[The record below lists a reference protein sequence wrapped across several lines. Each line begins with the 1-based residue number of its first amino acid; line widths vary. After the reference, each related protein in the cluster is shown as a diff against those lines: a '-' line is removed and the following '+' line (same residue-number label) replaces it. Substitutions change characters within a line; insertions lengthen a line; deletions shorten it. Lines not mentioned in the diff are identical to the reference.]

1 MTNNQS
7 LYLVGIILFVL
18 LTSCKPN
25 EVYYKFEP
33 IPQSNWNKNN
43 VICFDIDSVPVNV
56 NSRYYV
62 SIEIAHNLNYPY
74 KNLWLSINYLEQDSV
89 LWEESLECFLSDDSG
104 KWLGSGNGP
113 TRQLSVLYKTNFVLD
128 TAKHSRICIRHA
140 MQDVH
145 LNGIEKI
152 GVKVY

>member
-1 MTNNQS
+1 MTNNHTF
-7 LYLVGIILFVL
+7 YLVGIILFVL
-18 LTSCKPN
+18 FTSCNQN

-33 IPQSNWNKNN
+33 IPQAKWSKGDE
-43 VICFDIDSVPVNV
+43 VCFDMDSVLVSLNQ
-56 NSRYYV
+56 NYHV

-74 KNLWLSINYLEQDSV
+74 NNLWLSINYLQQDSV
-89 LWEESLECFLSDDSG
+89 MWQDSLECFLSDDSG

-113 TRQLSVLYKTNFVLD
+113 TRQLSVLFKSNFVLD
-128 TAKHSRICIRHA
+128 TTKHNRIFIRHA
-140 MQDVH
+140 MQDIQ

>member
-1 MTNNQS
+1 MTNNHS
-7 LYLVGIILFVL
+7 FNLVGIILFVL
-18 LTSCKPN
+18 FTSCNPN

-33 IPQSNWNKNN
+33 IPQAKWNKRDE
-43 VICFDIDSVPVNV
+43 VCFDMDSVPVSL
-56 NSRYYV
+56 NSRYSV

-74 KNLWLSINYLEQDSV
+74 KNLWLSINYLHQDSV
-89 LWEESLECFLSDDSG
+89 LWQDSLECILFDDSG

-113 TRQLSVLYKTNFVLD
+113 TRQLSVLFKTNFAID
-128 TAKHSRICIRHA
+128 SAKHNRICIRHA
-140 MQDVH
+140 MQDIQ